1 MNATFTTAIR
11 YFVDI
16 LCESPLRTGGSVRDP
31 KSILLDAYQEPFVQG
46 TSLAG
51 AFRSWREDPS
61 LFPGMEQRSPLSF
74 SDLRLQASLEDDQTV
89 QTVIRPRVRIDGK
102 RGTSKGTGK
111 FDMAALP
118 AGTRGSFE
126 LIWTGHEDP
135 HQAAER
141 IEQYLSALNNGEIT
155 LGAQKSNGFGR
166 VRITVRRRLYRM
178 TDPADLEAWLKGS
191 AVEDAQPIGLSSR
204 MEQSVLFTVT
214 AQVPSILVKAPG
226 SNTGGSKAQNA
237 YGKKG
242 RTTTVFTQIE
252 ECGQRLIPG
261 SSLKGC
267 IRSQMTRICAP
278 LNYETAALER
288 LFGHENRRGTGGAAG
303 VVRFSDGHLTREKTV
318 KVPRIRINRLTGGII
333 DRSLF
338 SDEAVDAGLSFEIR
352 IPAAHK
358 AGCAMLL
365 YALRDLGL
373 GLYEL
378 GSGTAVG
385 RGRLS
390 STRIQISHADARA
403 ELCCTETGITLTD
416 PDGLV
421 AGWETELRKGAPL

>member
-11 YFVDI
+11 YFVATR
-16 LCESPLRTGGSVRDP
+16 CESPLRTGGSVRDP
-31 KSILLDAYQEPFVQG
+31 KAILMDAYQEPFVQG

-51 AFRSWREDPS
+51 AFRNWREDPS
-61 LFPGMEQRSPLSF
+61 LFPNTDLRSPLMF
-74 SDLRLQASLEDDQTV
+74 SDLRLTASLDQDQTV

-118 AGTRGSFE
+118 TGTTGHFE
-126 LIWTGHEDP
+126 LVLTGHEDP
-135 HQAAER
+135 LQIAER

-155 LGAQKSNGFGR
+155 LGAQKPNGFGR
-166 VRITVRRRLYRM
+166 VSITVKRRIYRM
-178 TDPADLEAWLKGS
+178 TVPADLEAWLKGS
-191 AVEDAQPIGLSSR
+191 NVEDAQPIELSSR

-214 AQVPSILVKAPG
+214 AQVPGILVKAPG
-226 SNTGGSKAQNA
+226 SNAGGGPQNP

-242 RTTTVFTQIE
+242 KTTTIFTQIE
-252 ECGQRLIPG
+252 ECGQKLIPG
-261 SSLKGC
+261 SSLKGT
-267 IRSQMTRICAP
+267 IRGQMTRICAP
-278 LNYETAALER
+278 LKYETAALEN
-288 LFGHENRRGTGGAAG
+288 LFGHENRRSTGGAAG
-303 VVRFSDGHLTREKTV
+303 VVRFSDGHLTQERTV

-333 DRSLF
+333 NQGFF
-338 SDEAVDAGLSFEIR
+338 SDEAVDANLSFEIR

-385 RGRLS
+385 RGRLKN
-390 STRIQISHADARA
+390 TRIQICHADAQA
-403 ELCCTETGITLTD
+403 ELCCAETGITLTD

-421 AGWETELRKGAPL
+421 AGWEAELRRRAPL